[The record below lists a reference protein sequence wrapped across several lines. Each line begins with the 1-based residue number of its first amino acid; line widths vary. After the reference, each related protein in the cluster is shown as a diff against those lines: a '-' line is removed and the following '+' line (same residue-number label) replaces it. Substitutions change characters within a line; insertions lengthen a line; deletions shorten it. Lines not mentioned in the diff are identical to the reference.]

1 VRISAASRG
10 LALRPEPVRPP
21 ALFPDAPYEYA
32 SNAPAGGLVFT
43 AGACPLDA
51 AGRVVEPGDLE
62 AQARR
67 ALDNLLTVLAA
78 AGSGPEQVLKTTV
91 YVVAAERSE
100 LVRAWDVIAA
110 GFGDARPP
118 STLLGVSMLGYA
130 DQLVEIEAVALTG
143 RGP

>member
-1 VRISAASRG
+1 
-10 LALRPEPVRPP
+10 
-21 ALFPDAPYEYA
+21 
-32 SNAPAGGLVFT
+32 
-43 AGACPLDA
+43 
-51 AGRVVEPGDLE
+51 
-62 AQARR
+62 
-67 ALDNLLTVLAA
+67 LLTVLAA